1 MKLLIFLALIA
12 SSLSIVMD
20 YETLYSINSYTLVED
35 ADSQAFIDPR
45 LDGGSMLNR
54 ATEDL
59 GEPLNVIISAKSDPH
74 VLSNRG
80 LLDFAKS
87 VGFATEC
94 LNLHIGGPQYANL
107 GDGQGWIKEKIELR
121 QTYFPFFGTCWESY
135 KGAVSMEK
143 KIKEHHKIL
152 EDGYNRG
159 RDELASKALLGG
171 YGGGYR
177 FRTSVEWIDNLLEP
191 GSEGVNH
198 AISGRNAPTVGRW
211 IRKHVID
218 DDNLGELPDF
228 TRWNANE
235 NKGTGIWS
243 GRRFRSV
250 ALPSQLDSN
259 VLSSDSIKSL
269 VYFTEA
275 HSEDFVHSLH
285 ERFPKAKKL
294 VFPGG
299 SVVGGGLIGFGSTE
313 CIKKDAPTINFDGY
327 SSFSDVMEVT
337 NASGN
342 IILTLNNANA
352 CRQLLELL
360 NKNRVDKEDEYY
372 LAAYTNEGSIKS
384 IHRITSGDPSR
395 GAIALDTTEDL
406 TLSHKVQFMK
416 RESTSTVAEI
426 DPTPAKTTSPS
437 ISVISSKYPLLSLPL
452 EDAITTQDYVHI
464 ENEFIIASE
473 LGFNTSTNPEH
484 TPWSC
489 NVESSA
495 NLLL

>member
-12 SSLSIVMD
+12 SSLSIVID
-20 YETLYSINSYTLVED
+20 YETLYSINSYTLIED

-135 KGAVSMEK
+135 KGGNHFRAFRQSTTGAWFLAVSMEK

-198 AISGRNAPTVGRW
+198 GIPQDGR
-211 IRKHVID
+211 
-218 DDNLGELPDF
+218 
-228 TRWNANE
+228 
-235 NKGTGIWS
+235 
-243 GRRFRSV
+243 V
-250 ALPSQLDSN
+250 ALLT
-259 VLSSDSIKSL
+259 VKS
-269 VYFTEA
+269 V
-275 HSEDFVHSLH
+275 
-285 ERFPKAKKL
+285 
-294 VFPGG
+294 
-299 SVVGGGLIGFGSTE
+299 
-313 CIKKDAPTINFDGY
+313 
-327 SSFSDVMEVT
+327 
-337 NASGN
+337 
-342 IILTLNNANA
+342 
-352 CRQLLELL
+352 
-360 NKNRVDKEDEYY
+360 
-372 LAAYTNEGSIKS
+372 
-384 IHRITSGDPSR
+384 
-395 GAIALDTTEDL
+395 
-406 TLSHKVQFMK
+406 
-416 RESTSTVAEI
+416 
-426 DPTPAKTTSPS
+426 
-437 ISVISSKYPLLSLPL
+437 
-452 EDAITTQDYVHI
+452 
-464 ENEFIIASE
+464 
-473 LGFNTSTNPEH
+473 
-484 TPWSC
+484 
-489 NVESSA
+489 
-495 NLLL
+495 

>member
-12 SSLSIVMD
+12 SSLSIVID
-20 YETLYSINSYTLVED
+20 YETLYSINSYTLIED

-135 KGAVSMEK
+135 KGGNHFRAFRQSTTGAWFLAVSMEK

-152 EDGYNRG
+152 EDGYNRKFMNCGVDTANKTTGG

-198 AISGRNAPTVGRW
+198 GIPQDGR
-211 IRKHVID
+211 
-218 DDNLGELPDF
+218 
-228 TRWNANE
+228 
-235 NKGTGIWS
+235 
-243 GRRFRSV
+243 V
-250 ALPSQLDSN
+250 ALLT
-259 VLSSDSIKSL
+259 VKS
-269 VYFTEA
+269 V
-275 HSEDFVHSLH
+275 
-285 ERFPKAKKL
+285 
-294 VFPGG
+294 
-299 SVVGGGLIGFGSTE
+299 
-313 CIKKDAPTINFDGY
+313 
-327 SSFSDVMEVT
+327 
-337 NASGN
+337 
-342 IILTLNNANA
+342 
-352 CRQLLELL
+352 
-360 NKNRVDKEDEYY
+360 
-372 LAAYTNEGSIKS
+372 
-384 IHRITSGDPSR
+384 
-395 GAIALDTTEDL
+395 
-406 TLSHKVQFMK
+406 
-416 RESTSTVAEI
+416 
-426 DPTPAKTTSPS
+426 
-437 ISVISSKYPLLSLPL
+437 
-452 EDAITTQDYVHI
+452 
-464 ENEFIIASE
+464 
-473 LGFNTSTNPEH
+473 
-484 TPWSC
+484 
-489 NVESSA
+489 
-495 NLLL
+495 